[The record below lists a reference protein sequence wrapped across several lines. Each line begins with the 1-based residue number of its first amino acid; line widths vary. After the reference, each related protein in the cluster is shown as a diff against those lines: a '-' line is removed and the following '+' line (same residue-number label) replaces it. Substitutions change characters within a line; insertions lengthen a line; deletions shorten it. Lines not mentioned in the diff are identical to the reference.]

1 MKNINQGK
9 VRRKKEKRLVFL
21 LSTFYFLL
29 STFSFATTYPLTVT
43 DDLGREVTL
52 GAEPMRIITMIP
64 SHTETVCALGACER
78 LVGHDEF
85 SNYPTEVEG
94 LPVLGSAFSP
104 NVEEI
109 VALEPDLVLV
119 DESSEI
125 AQTLENLGLTVYAGT
140 AQTYEEVFDFF
151 EVIGQLI
158 NQETEAALLSGQ
170 IRGTV
175 DTIGALTADLEAP
188 SVFYEL
194 DATPYSVG
202 PDSFIGLIMQ
212 KAGGQTIVEAGMG
225 DFPQIDPEFIVAAD
239 PDVIILADAAFG
251 ESAETLA
258 ARPGWD
264 NLSALQS
271 GRVIPL
277 TPEQVDIVNRP
288 GPRIAEAVELL
299 AKLFHP
305 GVLD

>member
-1 MKNINQGK
+1 MNDMNQEKAKRGK
-9 VRRKKEKRLVFL
+9 RKGLIFL
-21 LSTFYFLL
+21 MASSLL
-29 STFSFATTYPLTVT
+29 LASFSLATTYPLTVT

-52 GAEPMRIITMIP
+52 LEEPTRIITMIP

-78 LVGHDEF
+78 LVGRDEF
-85 SNYPTEVEG
+85 SNYPAEIEG
-94 LPVLGSAFSP
+94 LPKLGSAFSP

-151 EVIGQLI
+151 ENIGQLI
-158 NQETEAALLSGQ
+158 NQETEAALLSGEV
-170 IRGTV
+170 RGTV
-175 DTIGALTADLEAP
+175 DTIGALTAGLETP

-202 PDSFIGLIMQ
+202 PESFIGLIIQ
-212 KAGGQTIVEAGMG
+212 KAGGQTIVESGMG
-225 DFPQIDPEFIVAAD
+225 DFPQLDPEFIVAAD
-239 PDVIILADAAFG
+239 PDVIVLADAAFG

-264 NLSALQS
+264 SLSALEA